1 MCTDNAAMTAY
12 AGWLLGKAGFCHDL
26 RMETI
31 PRGRAVPEDMVR
43 CADAAQAGK
52 PA

>member
-1 MCTDNAAMTAY
+1 MTAY

-31 PRGRAVPEDMVR
+31 PRGRAVPEDMVC
-43 CADAAQAGK
+43 CADTAQVGE